1 MNHLD
6 DLAAALVDDELRP
19 SERDR
24 ALAHLA
30 GCAPCREVVDAQRQ
44 LKARLAGVAD
54 PRPDAEL
61 VAALLAVPS
70 TEALPADVVRRSAR
84 SDRPAAGRPRGR
96 GLRRTRPVPAR
107 GRSVVRTTAGVLS
120 AVAVA
125 LGGAVLLGG
134 AQGDVTPPVS
144 SYVADHSAT
153 NGTSPL
159 SDPAA
164 DIVLTSF
171 TR

>member
-19 SERDR
+19 KERDQ

-30 GCAPCREVVDAQRQ
+30 GCPPCREEVEAQRR

-54 PRPDAEL
+54 PAPDAGL
-61 VAALLAVPS
+61 VTSLLAIPD
-70 TEALPADVVRRSAR
+70 APPARDDVVRRAAR
-84 SDRPAAGRPRGR
+84 SVGPAAGRPRSR

-107 GRSVVRTTAGVLS
+107 STALRKAAGVLS

-125 LGGAVLLGG
+125 LGGAVLLGD
-134 AQGDVTPPVS
+134 AQGDVTPAVS
-144 SYVADHSAT
+144 TYVADHSAT
-153 NGTSPL
+153 NGSSPL

-164 DIVLTSF
+164 DVVLTSF

>member
-24 ALAHLA
+24 ALAHVA
-30 GCAPCREVVDAQRQ
+30 GCAQCRDEVEAQRR

-54 PRPDAEL
+54 PQPSEAL
-61 VAALLAVPS
+61 VAALL
-70 TEALPADVVRRSAR
+70 TLPADEPAGTDVVRRSAR
-84 SDRPAAGRPRGR
+84 SVGPAAGRPRSR

-107 GRSVVRTTAGVLS
+107 GRSFTRTTAGVLS

-125 LGGAVLLGG
+125 FGGAVMLGG
-134 AQGDVTPPVS
+134 SQGDVAPPVS
-144 SYVADHSAT
+144 TFVADHSAS
-153 NGTSPL
+153 NGSSPL
-159 SDPAA
+159 SDDVA

>member
-24 ALAHLA
+24 ALAHVA
-30 GCAPCREVVDAQRQ
+30 GCAPCREVVDAQRRT
-44 LKARLAGVAD
+44 KSRLAGVTD

-61 VAALLAVPS
+61 VARLLAVASSP
-70 TEALPADVVRRSAR
+70 AQPADVVRGSAR
-84 SDRPAAGRPRGR
+84 SLGPAAGRPRPR

-107 GRSVVRTTAGVLS
+107 GRSVGRTAAGLLS

-144 SYVADHSAT
+144 TYVADHSAT
-153 NGTSPL
+153 NGSSPL

>member
-19 SERDR
+19 AERDR
-24 ALAHLA
+24 ALAHVA
-30 GCAPCREVVDAQRQ
+30 GCAPCREEVEAQRR

-54 PRPDAEL
+54 PQPTEAL
-61 VAALLAVPS
+61 MSALLAVPS
-70 TEALPADVVRRSAR
+70 AEPAPADVVRRSAR
-84 SDRPAAGRPRGR
+84 SVGPAAGRPRSR

-134 AQGDVTPPVS
+134 TQGDVKPPVS
-144 SYVADHSAT
+144 TFVADHSAA
-153 NGTSPL
+153 NGSSPL